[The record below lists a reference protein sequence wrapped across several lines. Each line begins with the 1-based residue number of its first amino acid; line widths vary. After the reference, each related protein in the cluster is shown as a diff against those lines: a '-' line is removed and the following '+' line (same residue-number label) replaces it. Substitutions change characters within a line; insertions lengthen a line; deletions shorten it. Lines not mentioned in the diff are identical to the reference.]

1 MAGFSQSSQAT
12 ASSGKAGGLR
22 FLRCAKL
29 AWLTTVGVGLC
40 FTNLTHRCG
49 GTIGLQRAPGSP
61 VQVLRRA
68 GEGVNVDESHV
79 LRVIK
84 LDGTEVTYS
93 APVSSKL
100 STAWQLTEE
109 LLAQEE
115 GGIEF
120 DDYGGEF
127 GHVAQSIL
135 GESNA
140 ADGSW
145 FWALFVYGSFTQE
158 WLRARGRVDSTD
170 LDTFPHIAW
179 VAFRT
184 FAVDRREEEQRVM
197 RLLGSKPMK
206 ET

>member
-1 MAGFSQSSQAT
+1 MAGFCPSSQAL

-40 FTNLTHRCG
+40 FTNLTRFG
-49 GTIGLQRAPGSP
+49 AIGLQRAPGSP

-68 GEGVNVDESHV
+68 AREGVNVDASHV

-109 LLAQEE
+109 LLAEEE

-158 WLRARGRVDSTD
+158 WLRAPGRVDSTD